1 MRPLLR
7 GVCCTLLV
15 SLALGAEEILRFQ
28 VDMTKATATV
38 TPIDHEAQL
47 RWEVIINSVLF
58 SPLAKRSIR
67 LSQAWPAHT
76 NGKARGQLAQG
87 RGAPPRSRAVFS
99 CATFADGA
107 SMVLEKAGLKKA
119 TCFTDSI
126 EHPGE
131 APGTSD
137 PEMIVTSCPDFL
149 LYIGWDRDKERTMGN
164 MRQELLL
171 KTNAAVKAIAE
182 GFKQ

>member
-1 MRPLLR
+1 MTKKASMCFLLLFLASSLAAPLLDPAPLD
-7 GVCCTLLV
+7 CA
-15 SLALGAEEILRFQ
+15 SI
-28 VDMTKATATV
+28 KS
-38 TPIDHEAQL
+38 PIDPDSKL
-47 RWEVIINSVLF
+47 PI
-58 SPLAKRSIR
+58 LAVRDQTDGSCVVECDMKR
-67 LSQAWPAHT
+67 
-76 NGKARGQLAQG
+76 G
-87 RGAPPRSRAVFS
+87 
-99 CATFADGA
+99 ATFADGA